1 MRMRRAEITGT
12 VLGYVIAA
20 IIFAMILL
28 YGYKIVFKF
37 QNDADRITS
46 TQLAVDLKAA
56 VKKIGA
62 DFGTIDKRELK
73 LPSGITKVCFL
84 DMFWA
89 SDPDND
95 PDPSSGPKQGICDS
109 GNLDY
114 HIGICDAWKSA
125 TSNEGENVYLLNQN
139 DIASDPIDAGPIKI
153 VLDDTT
159 NGYDSAQQHYL
170 CLPTLNGKVE
180 IKLRGLG
187 DSVELSEWPT

>member
-1 MRMRRAEITGT
+1 MRRAEITGT

-73 LPSGITKVCFL
+73 LPSGVTKVCFL
-84 DMFWA
+84 DMIWA
-89 SDPDND
+89 SDPNND
-95 PDPSSGPKQGICDS
+95 PDSSSGAKQGICGS
-109 GNLDY
+109 GNTDY
-114 HIGICDAWKSA
+114 NIGICDAWKGAS
-125 TSNEGENVYLLNQN
+125 SNQGENVYLLNQN
-139 DIASDPIDAGPIKI
+139 DIAADPIDAGPIKLG
-153 VLDDTT
+153 LDDAT
-159 NGYDSAQQHYL
+159 NGYDSSPHYL
-170 CLPTLNGKVE
+170 CLPTINGKVE